1 MRFPILPC
9 PTSDGKIQS
18 TCDYELLVF
27 VLCFFTVAAK
37 PPERKKKQFFLPYIH
52 PCRPQGEKCS
62 AVTVLHHCFKGKE
75 MIKLDLFNFTF
86 GSLIYQNS
94 KRTVAENNL
103 LKSSACGPRI
113 LQLRPGVRQSRHCSS
128 GQRVVAAFQSSDPC
142 WPPNR
147 ADVRALAALL
157 ELFGYRVSLVQCFW
171 HINITFEFQSNQTF
185 RSGGE
190 SLLRKTFSEIF
201 VERPCKVAD
210 RVK

>member
-1 MRFPILPC
+1 MMRFPILSC
-9 PTSDGKIQS
+9 PTSGGKIQT

-27 VLCFFTVAAK
+27 VLCFLQWLQNH
-37 PPERKKKQFFLPYIH
+37 PRERKNTFVLPYIH
-52 PCRPQGEKCS
+52 LCRPQGEKCS

-75 MIKLDLFNFTF
+75 IIKLDLFYFTF
-86 GSLIYQNS
+86 ESLIYQNS

-157 ELFGYRVSLVQCFW
+157 KL
-171 HINITFEFQSNQTF
+171 F
-185 RSGGE
+185 RSRV
-190 SLLRKTFSEIF
+190 LL
-201 VERPCKVAD
+201 V
-210 RVK
+210 